1 MVNAKFFYRKNK
13 MKNILYIQIVLMTKL
28 DKISHQNTTRIN
40 DMILKKLLIH
50 SRIKSVFKGLAN
62 SF

>member
-1 MVNAKFFYRKNK
+1 MQ
-13 MKNILYIQIVLMTKL
+13 NILYIQIVLMTKL